1 MQEVQ
6 VGDRMPIDVKI
17 QLRTVRVTASMLSMF
32 GLVAFLA
39 GTPTFANTSIAEIC
53 DIAAADSARRIG
65 VPVSVLKAITRTET
79 GRKRGRDLQPWP
91 WTVNME
97 GKGYWFD
104 DEASARDFAYNEF
117 ARGARSFDIGCFQIN
132 YKWHGE
138 AFVSIDDMFDPRK
151 NADYAA
157 RFLLSLREEMGSWGK
172 AAGAYHSRTRNFAE
186 KYQARFERIRN
197 SIAENAGSDDIV
209 TADLSDSSP
218 PAGSAPDYLVARV
231 NTYPL
236 LQTGAPLGLGSLVPI
251 ENGGGLSLFSPSGQ
265 AVVTN

>member
-1 MQEVQ
+1 M
-6 VGDRMPIDVKI
+6 KI
-17 QLRTVRVTASMLSMF
+17 SYRIFRITRSMLLMI
-32 GLVAFLA
+32 GLLPILA
-39 GTPTFANTSIAEIC
+39 GKPTFANTSVAEIC
-53 DIAAADSARRIG
+53 DIVAADSARRIG

-79 GRKRGRDLQPWP
+79 GRKRGRDIQPWP

-104 DEASARDFAYNEF
+104 DEATARDFAYKEY

-132 YKWHGE
+132 YKWHGD
-138 AFVSIDDMFDPRK
+138 AFQSIEDMFDPRK

-157 RFLLSLREEMGSWGK
+157 RFLLSLRAEMGSWGK

-197 SIAENAGSDDIV
+197 SLGGSEEADYAVAAE
-209 TADLSDSSP
+209 LSNGNP
-218 PAGSAPDYLVARV
+218 PTEPAPEYVVARV

-236 LQTGAPLGLGSLVPI
+236 LRNGAPHGLGSLVPI
-251 ENGGGLSLFSPSGQ
+251 ENGGGLSLFSMNNQ